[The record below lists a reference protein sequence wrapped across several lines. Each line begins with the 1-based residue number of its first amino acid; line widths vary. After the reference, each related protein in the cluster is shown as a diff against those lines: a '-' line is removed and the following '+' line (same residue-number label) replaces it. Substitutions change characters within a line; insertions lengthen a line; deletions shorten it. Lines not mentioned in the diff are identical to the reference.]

1 VANKKFPSSEG
12 CRETAGWVGSPLIT
26 DYPPLSLP
34 LPLSHTLMK
43 FVCTQHDLN
52 VNLALVSRA
61 VSTRPNHPVLAN
73 IKIEATTEPEQITL
87 TGFDLSLGIQ
97 ASFGARVE
105 EEGILTLPA
114 KLLNDIIAKLPSGD
128 ITLDDEAG
136 ENLVTIASASGRYQV
151 RGMGAEEFPELPSI
165 EDGETNQL
173 SATAFIDG
181 LKGSLV
187 ACSQDETKQILTGV
201 YLKVEPE
208 RLEFAATDGHRLG
221 IVEVYPTEAEDT
233 GEADEST
240 IAATETVGS
249 FEVTV
254 PAKALRELEKML
266 GSRQEKDRLELQL
279 EQGQVV
285 FAWGDQKL
293 TTRTLEGKYPD
304 YRLLIPKQFQRQ
316 ITLDRKQLLSSLE
329 RIAILADQANL
340 VKFSIDSGKGEISL
354 SVEAADRGSGRESL
368 PAQIS
373 GTDLDI
379 AFNVKYLMDGL
390 KTLPTQEIVINL
402 NGPLEPVILTPLGGL
417 KMTYLVMPVQLRS

>member
-1 VANKKFPSSEG
+1 
-12 CRETAGWVGSPLIT
+12 
-26 DYPPLSLP
+26 
-34 LPLSHTLMK
+34 MK

-52 VNLALVSRA
+52 INLALVSRA
-61 VSTRPNHPVLAN
+61 VSTRPTHPVLAN
-73 IKIEATTEPEQITL
+73 IKLEASTNPDLIQL

-97 ASFGARVE
+97 TNFSAQVAAA
-105 EEGILTLPA
+105 GILTLPA
-114 KLLNDIIAKLPSGD
+114 KLLNDIVAKLPSGE

-136 ENLVTIASASGRYQV
+136 ENLVTITSVSGRYQV
-151 RGMGAEEFPELPSI
+151 RGMSAEEFPELPSI
-165 EDGETNQL
+165 EQGETNQL

-187 ACSQDETKQILTGV
+187 ACSQDESKQVLTGV

-221 IVEVYPTEAEDT
+221 IVEVYPNDADSAAD
-233 GEADEST
+233 GESQSESV
-240 IAATETVGS
+240 ASPSMGS

-266 GSRQEKDRLELQL
+266 GSGQDEDRLGLQL

-285 FAWGDQKL
+285 FGWGDRKL

-316 ITLDRKQLLSSLE
+316 ITLDRKQLLSALE
-329 RIAILADQANL
+329 RIAVLADQTNL
-340 VKFSIDSGKGEISL
+340 VKFSIDSASQSIAL
-354 SVEAADRGSGRESL
+354 SVESQDRGSGRESL
-368 PAQIS
+368 AGQVS
-373 GTDLDI
+373 GADLDI
-379 AFNVKYLMDGL
+379 AFNIKYLMDGL
-390 KTLPTQEIVINL
+390 KTLLTQEITISL
-402 NGPLEPVILTPLGGL
+402 NGPLEPVILTPLGGV

>member
-1 VANKKFPSSEG
+1 
-12 CRETAGWVGSPLIT
+12 
-26 DYPPLSLP
+26 
-34 LPLSHTLMK
+34 MK

-73 IKIEATTEPEQITL
+73 IKIEATEPDQIRL

-105 EEGILTLPA
+105 GEGILTLPA
-114 KLLNDIIAKLPSGD
+114 KLLNDIVAKLPTGD
-128 ITLDDEAG
+128 IILDDEAG
-136 ENLVTIASASGRYQV
+136 ENLVTITSASGRYQV

-165 EDGETNQL
+165 ENGDTNQL
-173 SATAFIDG
+173 SAAAFIDG

-221 IVEVYPTEAEDT
+221 IVEVYPAEAEV
-233 GEADEST
+233 GEEVDESA
-240 IAATETVGS
+240 IATTETVGS

-354 SVEAADRGSGRESL
+354 SVEAQDRGSGREL
-368 PAQIS
+368 LAAQIS
-373 GTDLDI
+373 GADLDI
-379 AFNVKYLMDGL
+379 AFNIKYLMDGL

-417 KMTYLVMPVQLRS
+417 KMTYLVMPVQLRN

>member
-1 VANKKFPSSEG
+1 
-12 CRETAGWVGSPLIT
+12 
-26 DYPPLSLP
+26 
-34 LPLSHTLMK
+34 MK

-52 VNLALVSRA
+52 INLALVSRA
-61 VSTRPNHPVLAN
+61 VSTRPTHPVLAN
-73 IKIEATTEPEQITL
+73 IKLEASTNPDTIQL

-97 ASFGARVE
+97 TNFSAQVAE
-105 EEGILTLPA
+105 AGILTLPA
-114 KLLNDIIAKLPSGD
+114 KLLNDIVAKLPSGE

-136 ENLVTIASASGRYQV
+136 ENLVTITSDSGRYQV
-151 RGMGAEEFPELPSI
+151 RGMSAEEFPELPSI
-165 EDGETNQL
+165 EQGETNQL

-187 ACSQDETKQILTGV
+187 ACSQDESKQVLTGV

-221 IVEVYPTEAEDT
+221 IVEVYPNDADSEAG
-233 GEADEST
+233 GESDAES
-240 IAATETVGS
+240 VVSPSMGS

-266 GSRQEKDRLELQL
+266 GSGQDEDRLGLQL

-285 FAWGDQKL
+285 FGWGDRKL

-316 ITLDRKQLLSSLE
+316 ITLDRKQLLSALE
-329 RIAILADQANL
+329 RIAVLADQTNL
-340 VKFSIDSGKGEISL
+340 VKFSIDSASQSIAL
-354 SVEAADRGSGRESL
+354 SVESQDRGSGREAL
-368 PAQIS
+368 VGQVS
-373 GTDLDI
+373 GADLDI
-379 AFNVKYLMDGL
+379 AFNIKYLMDGL
-390 KTLPTQEIVINL
+390 KTLLTQEITISL
-402 NGPLEPVILTPLGGL
+402 NGPLEPVILTPLGGV

>member
-1 VANKKFPSSEG
+1 
-12 CRETAGWVGSPLIT
+12 
-26 DYPPLSLP
+26 
-34 LPLSHTLMK
+34 MK

-52 VNLALVSRA
+52 INLALVSRA
-61 VSTRPNHPVLAN
+61 VSTRPTHPVLAN
-73 IKIEATTEPEQITL
+73 IKIEATSDPNQIRL

-97 ASFGARVE
+97 ASFAAVVE

-114 KLLNDIIAKLPSGD
+114 KLLNDIVAKLPSGD

-136 ENLVTIASASGRYQV
+136 ENLVTITSASGSYKV
-151 RGMGAEEFPELPSI
+151 RGMSAEEFPELPSI
-165 EDGETNQL
+165 EDGETNRL
-173 SATAFIDG
+173 SAADFIEG

-201 YLKVEPE
+201 YLKVTPE

-221 IVEVYPTEAEDT
+221 IVEVYPAESEA
-233 GEADEST
+233 AESLRSGAPIGQKT
-240 IAATETVGS
+240 PATEISADDETISETVLGS

-266 GSRQEKDRLELQL
+266 GSRAEGARLELQL

-285 FAWGDQKL
+285 FAWGEQKL

-304 YRLLIPKQFQRQ
+304 YRLLLPKQFQRQ
-316 ITLDRKQLLSSLE
+316 ITIDRKQLLGALE
-329 RIAILADQANL
+329 RIAILADQTNL
-340 VKFSIDSGKGEISL
+340 VKFSIDSAGGSIAL
-354 SVEAADRGSGRESL
+354 SVEAQDRGSGRESL
-368 PAQIS
+368 TAQIS
-373 GTDLDI
+373 GADLDI

-390 KTLPTQEIVINL
+390 KTIPTQELVINL
-402 NGPLEPVILTPLGGL
+402 NGPLEPVILTPLGGV

>member
-1 VANKKFPSSEG
+1 
-12 CRETAGWVGSPLIT
+12 
-26 DYPPLSLP
+26 
-34 LPLSHTLMK
+34 MK

-73 IKIEATTEPEQITL
+73 IKLEATTEPEQITL

-97 ASFGARVE
+97 ASFSARVE
-105 EEGILTLPA
+105 EEGLLTLPA

-128 ITLDDEAG
+128 ITLDDEVG

-151 RGMGAEEFPELPSI
+151 RGMSAEEFPELPSI

-221 IVEVYPTEAEDT
+221 IVEVYPAESEATD
-233 GEADEST
+233 EADESAS
-240 IAATETVGS
+240 AAPETVGS

-293 TTRTLEGKYPD
+293 TTRTLDGKYPD
-304 YRLLIPKQFQRQ
+304 YRLLLPKQFQRQ

-354 SVEAADRGSGRESL
+354 SVEAADRGSGLESL

-373 GTDLDI
+373 GADLDI

-390 KTLPTQEIVINL
+390 KTLPTQEIVINM

>member
-1 VANKKFPSSEG
+1 
-12 CRETAGWVGSPLIT
+12 
-26 DYPPLSLP
+26 
-34 LPLSHTLMK
+34 MK

-52 VNLALVSRA
+52 INLALVSRA
-61 VSTRPNHPVLAN
+61 VSTRPTHPVLAN
-73 IKIEATTEPEQITL
+73 IKIEATSNPELIQL

-97 ASFGARVE
+97 TSFIAQVE
-105 EEGILTLPA
+105 SEGTLTLPA
-114 KLLNDIIAKLPSGD
+114 KLLNDIVAKLPSGE

-136 ENLVTIASASGRYQV
+136 ENLVTITSASGRYQV
-151 RGMGAEEFPELPSI
+151 RGMSAEEFPELPSI
-165 EDGETNQL
+165 EQGETNQL

-187 ACSQDETKQILTGV
+187 ACSQDESKQVLTGV

-221 IVEVYPTEAEDT
+221 IVEVYPNDSEDASAENAEPVEKANT
-233 GEADEST
+233 
-240 IAATETVGS
+240 GS

-266 GSRQEKDRLELQL
+266 ATGQEGDSRSERLCQRLGLQL

-285 FAWGDQKL
+285 FGWGERKL

-316 ITLDRKQLLSSLE
+316 ITLDRKQLLSALE
-329 RIAILADQANL
+329 RIAVLADQTNL
-340 VKFSIDSGKGEISL
+340 VKFSINSTKQSIDL
-354 SVEAADRGSGRESL
+354 SVESQDRGSGRESL
-368 PAQIS
+368 VAQIS
-373 GTDLDI
+373 GADLDI
-379 AFNVKYLMDGL
+379 AFNIKYLMDGL
-390 KTLPTQEIVINL
+390 KTLLTHEITISL
-402 NGPLEPVILTPLGGL
+402 NGPLEPVILTPLGGV

>member
-1 VANKKFPSSEG
+1 
-12 CRETAGWVGSPLIT
+12 
-26 DYPPLSLP
+26 
-34 LPLSHTLMK
+34 MK

-52 VNLALVSRA
+52 INLALVSRA
-61 VSTRPNHPVLAN
+61 VSTRPTHPVLAN
-73 IKIEATTEPEQITL
+73 IKLEASTNPDTIQL

-97 ASFGARVE
+97 TNFSAQVAAA
-105 EEGILTLPA
+105 GILTLPA
-114 KLLNDIIAKLPSGD
+114 KLLNDIVAKLPSGE

-136 ENLVTIASASGRYQV
+136 ENLVTITSVSGRYQV
-151 RGMGAEEFPELPSI
+151 RGMSAEEFPELPSI
-165 EDGETNQL
+165 EQGETNQL

-187 ACSQDETKQILTGV
+187 ACSQDESKQVLTGV

-221 IVEVYPTEAEDT
+221 IVEVYPNDADSAAD
-233 GEADEST
+233 GESQSESV
-240 IAATETVGS
+240 ASPSMGS

-266 GSRQEKDRLELQL
+266 GSGQDEDRLGLQL

-285 FAWGDQKL
+285 FGWGDRKL

-316 ITLDRKQLLSSLE
+316 ITLDRKQLLSALE
-329 RIAILADQANL
+329 RIAVLADQTNL
-340 VKFSIDSGKGEISL
+340 VKFSIDSASQSIAL
-354 SVEAADRGSGRESL
+354 SVESQDRGSGRESL
-368 PAQIS
+368 AGQVS
-373 GTDLDI
+373 GADLDI
-379 AFNVKYLMDGL
+379 AFNIKYLMDGL
-390 KTLPTQEIVINL
+390 KTLLTQEITISL
-402 NGPLEPVILTPLGGL
+402 NGPLEPVILTPLGGV